1 MRVAPTKIA
10 STARSYKEPDQTD
23 IFDDMCESRAQ
34 LAPTKRVVKLLLN
47 QHFSGC
53 GELAGG
59 ECVEIETGGDFFA
72 DLVSAVPVCC
82 ASPTPIEPRR
92 LMP

>member
-10 STARSYKEPDQTD
+10 SAGCSYKDRECGLLLQR
-23 IFDDMCESRAQ
+23 SRAQ
-34 LAPTKRVVKLLLN
+34 LAPTKRIVKLLLN

-53 GELAGG
+53 GELACG
-59 ECVEIETGGDFFA
+59 EGVEIETGGDFFA

-82 ASPTPIEPRR
+82 ASSTPIESGGS
-92 LMP
+92 MP